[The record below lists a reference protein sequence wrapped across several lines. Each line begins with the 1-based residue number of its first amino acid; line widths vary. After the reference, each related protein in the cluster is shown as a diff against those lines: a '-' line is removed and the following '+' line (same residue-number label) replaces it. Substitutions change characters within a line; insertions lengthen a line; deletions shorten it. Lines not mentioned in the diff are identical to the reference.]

1 MMGRNLDDTLH
12 YAEGKVP
19 KVVNEPS
26 SDNPE
31 WSWDWNRD
39 ADAIINALGWKGL
52 YQACAYY
59 DDSGDGERDED
70 GFLKNKEMY
79 HLPHHKLIDGKLTL
93 VWGGVRAA
101 MQRLKQTKGINQE
114 EAYRHLA
121 AHYRHFG
128 KEPPPLNDDAD
139 LEEKKAELEDKKQAL
154 VDVVKKLYDKQ
165 VAELTDDEKYEIVL
179 SFLEYQV
186 VDIYMY
192 VLNALDANASATDFM
207 SGLKEVLNSFA
218 EKVGE
223 VYSKF
228 YSEGGIQTMEEDRK
242 DVDVTALE
250 QRIAD
255 LEAENKDLKDKVAE
269 YEAKIAELEGIKAEY
284 EEFKAAVEA
293 EREEA
298 RKNELANKRLAELEE
313 AGVKF
318 SDERREKVF
327 ARLREMSDEEFADYK
342 ADLLE
347 VAAVKADQAKAA
359 KDEDVDVD
367 VADEPK
373 VHPFARQFA
382 RLNVEQAPED
392 LVKKYMMLDE

>member
-1 MMGRNLDDTLH
+1 MGRNLDDTLH

-26 SDNPE
+26 SDDPN
-31 WSWDWNRD
+31 WSWDWNKN
-39 ADAIINALGWKGL
+39 ADEIIAELGWRGL
-52 YQACAYY
+52 AQACAWY
-59 DDSGDGERDED
+59 DPDASDDKED
-70 GFLKNKEMY
+70 GKYPKVKSAY
-79 HLPHHKLIDGKLTL
+79 KLPHHKLIDGKLTL

-101 MQRLKQTKGINQE
+101 MQRLKSTEGIDR
-114 EAYRHLA
+114 EAVYRHLA

-255 LEAENKDLKDKVAE
+255 LEAENKDLKAKVEE

-298 RKNELANKRLAELEE
+298 RKNELARTRLAELEE

-347 VAAVKADQAKAA
+347 VAAVKAEQAKAA
-359 KDEDVDVD
+359 KEEDVDVD